1 MTIIHEQPSQ
11 DYDHFIQDGSVLSK
25 VMTGIVFNSVPLEQ
39 IEDNWGVVSDQ
50 VVLAELLAQTQKNSL
65 IYSMLLIQTYIQYLE
80 KLPNV

>member
-11 DYDHFIQDGSVLSK
+11 DYDHFSQDGSVLSK

-50 VVLAELLAQTQKNSL
+50 VVLAELLEQTLKNSQ
-65 IYSMLLIQTYIQYLE
+65 IYSEAADLNLYIR
-80 KLPNV
+80 

>member
-50 VVLAELLAQTQKNSL
+50 VVLAELLEQTRKNSQ
-65 IYSMLLIQTYIQYLE
+65 IYSEAADL
-80 KLPNV
+80 N

>member
-50 VVLAELLAQTQKNSL
+50 VVLAELLEQTLKNSQ
-65 IYSMLLIQTYIQYLE
+65 IYSEAADLNLYIR
-80 KLPNV
+80 

>member
-1 MTIIHEQPSQ
+1 MLQWIMTIIHEQPSQ

-50 VVLAELLAQTQKNSL
+50 VVLAELLEQTLKNSQ
-65 IYSMLLIQTYIQYLE
+65 IYSEAADLNLYIR
-80 KLPNV
+80 

>member
-1 MTIIHEQPSQ
+1 MLQWIMTIIHEQPSQ

-50 VVLAELLAQTQKNSL
+50 VVLAELLKQISAKNSQ
-65 IYSMLLIQTYIQYLE
+65 IYSEAADLNLYIR
-80 KLPNV
+80 